1 MKIKKTWEDIIMD
14 TVIGVALIIFA
25 LACLYPIWF
34 VLMASFSDSTSVVM
48 SRGLL
53 LWPKNFSLKA
63 YELVF
68 QNKLFSTGFLNSI
81 KLLAMSLP
89 INLTLTVMCGYFL
102 ACNGMMFKK
111 PIAYM
116 IMFTMYF
123 SGGMI
128 PQYLNVKELGLYNT
142 HWAIVLTGALSVY
155 NCFICRTAIQSIPDG
170 LRESANLD
178 GANDLQIL
186 FKVIIPLIKPT
197 LAVLAMYYGVGTWN
211 GWFKASIYLKE
222 NAMVPIQNV
231 LRSVLIMGEDAGV
244 EGAYV
249 NEYAETIKYAAIVVS
264 TVPVLC
270 VYPFLQKYFTK
281 GVLVGAVKE

>member
-14 TVIGVALIIFA
+14 TVIGVVLIIFA

-102 ACNGMMFKK
+102 ACNGMMLKK

-170 LRESANLD
+170 LRESAYLD

-231 LRSVLIMGEDAGV
+231 LRSVLIMGDDAGV

>member
-14 TVIGVALIIFA
+14 TVIGVSLIIFA

-89 INLTLTVMCGYFL
+89 INLMLTVMCGYFL

-170 LRESANLD
+170 LRESAYLD

-231 LRSVLIMGEDAGV
+231 LRSVLIMGQDAGV

>member
-14 TVIGVALIIFA
+14 TVIGVSLIIFA

-102 ACNGMMFKK
+102 ACNGMLFKK

-170 LRESANLD
+170 LRESAYLD

>member
-14 TVIGVALIIFA
+14 TVIGFVLILFA

-53 LWPKNFSLKA
+53 LWPKNFSVKA
-63 YELVF
+63 YQLVF
-68 QNKLFSTGFLNSI
+68 QNKLFLTGFLNSI

-170 LRESANLD
+170 LRESAYLD

>member
-14 TVIGVALIIFA
+14 TVIGFVLILFA

-170 LRESANLD
+170 LRESAYLD

>member
-14 TVIGVALIIFA
+14 TVIGVVLIIFA

-53 LWPKNFSLKA
+53 LWPKNFSVKA
-63 YELVF
+63 YQLVF

-102 ACNGMMFKK
+102 ACKGMMFKK

-170 LRESANLD
+170 LRESAYLD

-231 LRSVLIMGEDAGV
+231 LRSVLIMGQDAGV

>member
-14 TVIGVALIIFA
+14 TVIGVSLIIFA

-68 QNKLFSTGFLNSI
+68 QNKLFSTGFINSI

-89 INLTLTVMCGYFL
+89 INLMLTVMCGYFL

-111 PIAYM
+111 PVAYM

-170 LRESANLD
+170 LRESAYLD

-231 LRSVLIMGEDAGV
+231 LRSVLIMGQDAGV

>member
-14 TVIGVALIIFA
+14 AVIGVVLIIFA

-53 LWPKNFSLKA
+53 LWPKNFSVKA
-63 YELVF
+63 YQLVF

-142 HWAIVLTGALSVY
+142 HWAIVLTGARSVY
-155 NCFICRTAIQSIPDG
+155 NCFICRTAIQSIPDS
-170 LRESANLD
+170 LRESAYLD

>member
-14 TVIGVALIIFA
+14 TVIGVSLIIFA

-89 INLTLTVMCGYFL
+89 INLMLTVMCGYFL

-170 LRESANLD
+170 LRESAYLD

-231 LRSVLIMGEDAGV
+231 LRSVSIMGQDAGV

>member
-14 TVIGVALIIFA
+14 TVIGVVLIIFA

-53 LWPKNFSLKA
+53 LWPKNFSVKA
-63 YELVF
+63 YQLVF

-102 ACNGMMFKK
+102 ACKGMMLKK

-155 NCFICRTAIQSIPDG
+155 NCFICRTAIQSIPDS
-170 LRESANLD
+170 LRESAYLD

>member
-14 TVIGVALIIFA
+14 AVIGVVLIIFA

-53 LWPKNFSLKA
+53 LWPKNFSVKA
-63 YELVF
+63 YQLVF

-155 NCFICRTAIQSIPDG
+155 NCFICRTAIQSIPDS
-170 LRESANLD
+170 LRESAYLD

>member
-14 TVIGVALIIFA
+14 TVIGVSLIIFA

-89 INLTLTVMCGYFL
+89 INLVLTVMCGYFL

-111 PIAYM
+111 PVAYM

-170 LRESANLD
+170 LRESAYLD

>member
-53 LWPKNFSLKA
+53 LWPKNFSVKA
-63 YELVF
+63 YQLVF
-68 QNKLFSTGFLNSI
+68 QNKLFLTGFLNSI

-155 NCFICRTAIQSIPDG
+155 NCFICRTAIQSIPDS
-170 LRESANLD
+170 LRESAYLD

>member
-1 MKIKKTWEDIIMD
+1 MKIKKTWEDYIMD
-14 TVIGVALIIFA
+14 TVIGVVLIIFA

-53 LWPKNFSLKA
+53 LWPKNFSVKA
-63 YELVF
+63 YQLVF

-102 ACNGMMFKK
+102 ACNGMMLKK

-170 LRESANLD
+170 LRESAYLD

>member
-14 TVIGVALIIFA
+14 TVIGVFLIIFA

-53 LWPKNFSLKA
+53 LWPKNFSVKA
-63 YELVF
+63 YQLVF

-111 PIAYM
+111 PSAYM

-170 LRESANLD
+170 LRESAYLD

-249 NEYAETIKYAAIVVS
+249 NEYSETIKYAAIVVS

>member
-14 TVIGVALIIFA
+14 TVIGVVLIIFA

-102 ACNGMMFKK
+102 ACNGMMLKK

-170 LRESANLD
+170 LRESAYLD

>member
-1 MKIKKTWEDIIMD
+1 MKIKKTREDIIMD

-53 LWPKNFSLKA
+53 LWPKNFSVKA
-63 YELVF
+63 YQLVF

-170 LRESANLD
+170 LRESAYLD

-231 LRSVLIMGEDAGV
+231 LRSVLIMGDDAGV

>member
-1 MKIKKTWEDIIMD
+1 MKIKKTWEDNIMD

-34 VLMASFSDSTSVVM
+34 VLMASFSDSTSVIM

-53 LWPKNFSLKA
+53 LWPKNFSVKA
-63 YELVF
+63 YQLVF

-102 ACNGMMFKK
+102 ACNGMMLKK

-170 LRESANLD
+170 LRESAYLD

-186 FKVIIPLIKPT
+186 FKVILPLIKPT

>member
-1 MKIKKTWEDIIMD
+1 MKIKKTREDIIMD
-14 TVIGVALIIFA
+14 TVIGVVLIIFA

-102 ACNGMMFKK
+102 ACNGMMLKK

-170 LRESANLD
+170 LRESAYLD

>member
-14 TVIGVALIIFA
+14 TVIGVFLIIFA

-53 LWPKNFSLKA
+53 LWPKNFSVKA
-63 YELVF
+63 YQLVF

-102 ACNGMMFKK
+102 ACNGMMLKK

-170 LRESANLD
+170 LRESAYLD

>member
-1 MKIKKTWEDIIMD
+1 MKIKKTREDIIMD

-53 LWPKNFSLKA
+53 LWPKNFSVKA
-63 YELVF
+63 YQLVF

-170 LRESANLD
+170 LRESAYLD

>member
-14 TVIGVALIIFA
+14 TVIGVSLIIFA

-68 QNKLFSTGFLNSI
+68 QNNLFSTGFLNSI

-155 NCFICRTAIQSIPDG
+155 NCFICRTAIQSLPDG
-170 LRESANLD
+170 LRESAYLD

-231 LRSVLIMGEDAGV
+231 LRSVLIMGQDAGV

>member
-1 MKIKKTWEDIIMD
+1 MKIKKTREDIIMD

-53 LWPKNFSLKA
+53 LWPKNFSVKA
-63 YELVF
+63 YQLVF
-68 QNKLFSTGFLNSI
+68 QNKLFLTGFLNSI

-170 LRESANLD
+170 LRESAYLD

>member
-1 MKIKKTWEDIIMD
+1 MKIKKSREDIIMD
-14 TVIGVALIIFA
+14 ALVGSCLVVFA
-25 LACLYPIWF
+25 LLCLYPIWF

-53 LWPKNFSLKA
+53 LWPKNFSVKA

-68 QNKLFSTGFLNSI
+68 KNRLFASGFLNSI

-89 INLTLTVMCGYFL
+89 INLALTVMCGYFL
-102 ACNGMMFKK
+102 SCRGMMFKK

-116 IMFTMYF
+116 IIFTMYF

-128 PQYLNVKELGLYNT
+128 PQYLNVKELGLYNK
-142 HWAIVLTGALSVY
+142 HMAIVLTGAMSVY
-155 NCFICRTAIQSIPDG
+155 NCFICRTAMDSIPDG
-170 LRESANLD
+170 LRESAYLD

-186 FKVIIPLIKPT
+186 FKVILPLIKPT
-197 LAVLAMYYGVGTWN
+197 LAVLAMYYGVGLWN
-211 GWFKASIYLKE
+211 SWFKASIYLTD
-222 NAMVPIQNV
+222 NSMVPIQNV
-231 LRSVLIMGEDAGV
+231 LRSVLIQGQDAGV
-244 EGAYV
+244 EGAFV

>member
-89 INLTLTVMCGYFL
+89 INLVLTVMCGYFL

-170 LRESANLD
+170 LRESAYLD

-231 LRSVLIMGEDAGV
+231 LRSVLIMGQDAGV

>member
-14 TVIGVALIIFA
+14 TVIGVSLIIFA

-68 QNKLFSTGFLNSI
+68 QNKLFSTGFLKSI

-89 INLTLTVMCGYFL
+89 INLMLTVMCGYFL

-111 PIAYM
+111 PVAYM

-170 LRESANLD
+170 LRESAYLD

-231 LRSVLIMGEDAGV
+231 LRSVLIMGQDAGV

>member
-170 LRESANLD
+170 LRESAYLD

-231 LRSVLIMGEDAGV
+231 LRSVLIMGQDAGV

>member
-1 MKIKKTWEDIIMD
+1 MD

-170 LRESANLD
+170 LRESAYLD

-231 LRSVLIMGEDAGV
+231 LRSVLIMGQDAGV

>member
-1 MKIKKTWEDIIMD
+1 MKIKKTREDIIMD

-53 LWPKNFSLKA
+53 LWPKNFSVKA
-63 YELVF
+63 YQLVF
-68 QNKLFSTGFLNSI
+68 QNKLFLTGFLNSI

-155 NCFICRTAIQSIPDG
+155 NCFICRTAIQSIPDS
-170 LRESANLD
+170 LRESAYLD

>member
-14 TVIGVALIIFA
+14 TVIGVVLIIFA

-170 LRESANLD
+170 LRESAYLD

-244 EGAYV
+244 EGAFV

>member
-1 MKIKKTWEDIIMD
+1 MKIKKTREDIIMD

-53 LWPKNFSLKA
+53 LWPKNFSVKA
-63 YELVF
+63 YQLVF
-68 QNKLFSTGFLNSI
+68 QNKLFLTGFLNSI

-170 LRESANLD
+170 LRESAYLD

-231 LRSVLIMGEDAGV
+231 VRSVLIMGQDAGV

>member
-14 TVIGVALIIFA
+14 TVIGVSLIIFA

-170 LRESANLD
+170 LRESAYLD

-231 LRSVLIMGEDAGV
+231 LRSVLIMGQDAGV

>member
-14 TVIGVALIIFA
+14 TVIGVSLVIFA

-89 INLTLTVMCGYFL
+89 INLMLTVMCGYFL

-170 LRESANLD
+170 LRESAYLD

-231 LRSVLIMGEDAGV
+231 LRSVLIMGQDAGV

>member
-53 LWPKNFSLKA
+53 LWPKNFSVKA
-63 YELVF
+63 YQLVF

-89 INLTLTVMCGYFL
+89 INLVLTVMCGYFL

-111 PIAYM
+111 PVAYM

-170 LRESANLD
+170 LRESAYLD

>member
-1 MKIKKTWEDIIMD
+1 MKIKKTWEDNIMD

-34 VLMASFSDSTSVVM
+34 VLMASFSDSTSVIM

-53 LWPKNFSLKA
+53 LWPKNFSVKA
-63 YELVF
+63 YQLVF
-68 QNKLFSTGFLNSI
+68 QNKLFATGFLNSI

-102 ACNGMMFKK
+102 ACNGMMLKK

-170 LRESANLD
+170 LRESAYLD

-186 FKVIIPLIKPT
+186 FKVILPLIKPT

>member
-14 TVIGVALIIFA
+14 TVIGFFLIIFA

-53 LWPKNFSLKA
+53 LWPKNFSVKA
-63 YELVF
+63 YQLVF

-170 LRESANLD
+170 LRESAYLD